1 MIRSIT
7 KNRKIR
13 LLLIVLFWLFIWEG
27 LYLIIGRDIYFP
39 SPAATIETLGLLF
52 TKSESYVVILNSIY
66 RTVLALLFSAAI
78 GIPLGALCGVS
89 KNFFDLFNPLIIV
102 LRSTPVISIIIIA
115 IIWFPSTQV
124 PVFAGFLMCFPVIF
138 TSTAAGIG
146 STDVKLLEMCRI
158 YRIPGRRVI
167 SSVYLPSALPFIN
180 AGIITSIGMGWK
192 AVAAAEV
199 LAMPKN
205 SIGANLFFAKI
216 ALDPC
221 ALFAWTFVIIILSY
235 IFEGLYGKVSGYD
248 KAKKRKH
255 NV

>member
-1 MIRSIT
+1 M
-7 KNRKIR
+7 
-13 LLLIVLFWLFIWEG
+13 WEG

-52 TKSESYVVILNSIY
+52 TKSESYIVILTSIY
-66 RTVLALLFSAAI
+66 RTVLALLISAAI
-78 GIPLGALCGVS
+78 GIPLGALCGYS
-89 KNFFDLFNPLIIV
+89 KDFFDLFNPMIIV

-124 PVFAGFLMCFPVIF
+124 PIFAGFLMCFPVIF
-138 TSTAAGIG
+138 TATAAGVRG
-146 STDVKLLEMCRI
+146 TDVKLLEMCRV
-158 YRIPGRRVI
+158 YRIARRRVI
-167 SSVYLPSALPFIN
+167 SSVYFPSALPYIHSS
-180 AGIITSIGMGWK
+180 IITSIGMGWK

-235 IFEGLYGKVSGYD
+235 IFEGLYGRVSRYD
-248 KAKKRKH
+248 KDRKRKH